1 MEINENENE
10 NSTPMGYSKSSAERF
25 MAIEAYLKKLAKH
38 SINNITF
45 HLKQ

>member
-1 MEINENENE
+1 MKMKCDNPK
-10 NSTPMGYSKSSAERF
+10 PMGFNKSSAERF